1 MNNNILA
8 FPRPE
13 IKPAAGEH
21 ANRRPQ
27 RMSTIELELPV
38 DLAEKIKLEAG
49 MHGKSPGQWAR
60 DGLSTSLAMG
70 LK

>member
-1 MNNNILA
+1 MSNNVLA

-21 ANRRPQ
+21 ASSGPQ
-27 RMSTIELELPV
+27 QMTTVKLEMPV
-38 DLAEKIKLEAG
+38 ALAEKIKLEAG

-60 DGLSTSLAMG
+60 DGLSAILAMG